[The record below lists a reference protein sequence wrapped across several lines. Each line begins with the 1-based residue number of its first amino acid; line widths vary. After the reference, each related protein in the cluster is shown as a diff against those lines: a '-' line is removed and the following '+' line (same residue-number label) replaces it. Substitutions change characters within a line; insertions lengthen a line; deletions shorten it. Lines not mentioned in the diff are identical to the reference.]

1 MWRAAGVQRCGDEL
15 VAAVDTI
22 DNWCR
27 YVLARQFGDTD
38 GWELQNMLTLSR
50 IMVSA
55 ALAREESR
63 GVHLRTD
70 FPATDDEHWHRRLS
84 YRRRADG
91 SLESV
96 VS

>member
-1 MWRAAGVQRCGDEL
+1 MPIKHKALAEP
-15 VAAVDTI
+15 VAHGI
-22 DNWCR
+22 P
-27 YVLARQFGDTD
+27 LASATQPRQFGGAE

-70 FPATDDEHWHRRLS
+70 FPDTDDEHWHRHLS
-84 YRRRADG
+84 YRRIASG
-91 SLESV
+91 LLEAV
-96 VS
+96 VT